1 MDWKPKKGA
10 MSMPEQERDAL
21 AQELHK
27 QALGKPE
34 PRKEMSDACRRA
46 GAEGTVMLKNDG
58 VLPLSKTGSTAF
70 LGRVQ
75 RDYFYVGYGSGG
87 DVNPDY
93 LVSPMDALEARGDIA
108 YDKALADRYRLW
120 CQANVPPVMDWAQ
133 WPTCHP
139 EMALEEEAIQA
150 AAQRNDAAVVI
161 LGRAMGEAMDNRPVP
176 GGYYLTEEEKALVA
190 QVTAAF
196 RKVCVVVDGGNIMDL
211 SWVEEYPIGALL
223 YAFQGGMESG
233 NALMDVLY
241 GDAQP
246 GGRLTDTVPRH
257 YEDAPTYGHFGGRD
271 FNEYR
276 EDIYVGYR
284 YYETF
289 AQDKVLYPFGFGLSY
304 TSFRVESAAAAWHTS
319 WDLRIQ
325 VTNTGSR
332 PGRQVVQVYV
342 EAPQGKLGKAA
353 RVLADYWK
361 TPELAPGQSAE
372 TSLWINLE
380 DLASFDDSGVT
391 GHPYAYVLEAGAYR
405 LYVGTDVRS
414 AGLAGRLFV
423 EEQVLTAQLESQCS
437 PTQNFPRLHPKEEGG
452 RLVPGFE
459 PVPRAESRRKDQVLE
474 NLPEPIPFT
483 GDLGIS
489 FRDVCKGTHGMEDFI
504 AQLTPEEL
512 NALCKGE
519 GQMDCP
525 LGTKGNAGMLGG
537 TTRSLR
543 DKGLPTLTTTDGP
556 SGIRVCCYTALLPCG
571 TALASSWDVKAVEAL
586 GHLFGQ
592 EMVRKGSDILL
603 GPGLNIHRD
612 PLCGRNFEYYSEDPL
627 LSGTVAAAMVR
638 GIQSV
643 PGRSACVKHF
653 ACNNQE
659 ENRNRNDSRL
669 SQRALREIYL
679 RGFEICLRDAAPL
692 CLMTSY
698 NQINGIWGHY
708 QYELVT
714 GILRREWGYEGLV
727 MTDWWMQPS
736 ADPDFPELWN
746 DAYRLR
752 AQVDVLMPGGSA
764 FGDPTMDPSAL
775 ESLRK
780 EKGLTL
786 GEMQRSAKNVLK
798 LCARLKG

>member
-1 MDWKPKKGA
+1 
-10 MSMPEQERDAL
+10 MPEQERDAL

-46 GAEGTVMLKNDG
+46 GAEGTVLLKNDG
-58 VLPLSKTGSTAF
+58 VLPLRKTGSTAF
-70 LGRVQ
+70 FGRVQ

-161 LGRAMGEAMDNRPVP
+161 LGRAMGEAMDNRPEP

-196 RKVCVVVDGGNIMDL
+196 RKVCVVVDAGNIMDL
-211 SWVEEYPIGALL
+211 SWVEEYPIGALV

-372 TSLWINLE
+372 ASLWIDLN

-391 GHPYAYVLEAGAYR
+391 GHPYAYVLEAGTYR

-437 PTQNFPRLHPKEEGG
+437 PTQDFPRLHPREEGG

-489 FRDVCKGTHGMEDFI
+489 FRDVCKGTHGMDDFI
-504 AQLTPEEL
+504 AQLTAEEL

-519 GQMDCP
+519 GQMDSP

-537 TTRSLR
+537 TTQSLR

-556 SGIRVCCYTALLPCG
+556 SGIRLCCYTALLPCG

-714 GILRREWGYEGLV
+714 GILRREWGYDGLV
-727 MTDWWMQPS
+727 MTDWWMQPCT
-736 ADPDFPELWN
+736 DPDFPELWN

-752 AQVDVLMPGGSA
+752 AQVDVLMPGGNA

-798 LCARLKG
+798 LCAGLKG

>member
-1 MDWKPKKGA
+1 
-10 MSMPEQERDAL
+10 MPEQERDAL

-46 GAEGTVMLKNDG
+46 GAEGTVLLKNDG

-70 LGRVQ
+70 FGRVQ

-133 WPTCHP
+133 WPTGHP
-139 EMALEEEAIQA
+139 EMPLSEEAVCA

-161 LGRAMGEAMDNRPVP
+161 LGRAMGEAMDNRPEP
-176 GGYYLTEEEKALVA
+176 GGYYLTETEKALLA

-196 RKVCVVVDGGNIMDL
+196 RKVCVVVDAGNIMDL

-233 NALMDVLY
+233 NALIDVLY

-372 TSLWINLE
+372 VSLWIDLE

-391 GHPYAYVLEAGAYR
+391 GHPYAYVLEAGSYR

-437 PTQNFPRLHPKEEGG
+437 PTQDFPRLHPKEEGG

-459 PVPRAESRRKDQVLE
+459 PVPRAKSRRKEQVLE
-474 NLPEPIPFT
+474 NLPETIPFT

-519 GQMDCP
+519 GQMDSP

-537 TTRSLR
+537 TTQSLR
-543 DKGLPTLTTTDGP
+543 DKGVPTLTTTDGP

-714 GILRREWGYEGLV
+714 GILRREWGYDGLV
-727 MTDWWMQPS
+727 ITDWWMQPS

-752 AQVDVLMPGGSA
+752 AQVDVLMPGGNA

>member
-1 MDWKPKKGA
+1 
-10 MSMPEQERDAL
+10 MPEQERDAL

-70 LGRVQ
+70 FGRVQ

-93 LVSPMDALEARGDIA
+93 LVSPMDALEIRGDIA

-139 EMALEEEAIQA
+139 EMPLSEEVIQA

-161 LGRAMGEAMDNRPVP
+161 LGRAMGEAMDNRPEP
-176 GGYYLTEEEKALVA
+176 GGYYLTEEEKALLA

-196 RKVCVVVDGGNIMDL
+196 RKVCVVVDAGNIMDL
-211 SWVEEYPIGALL
+211 SWVEEYPIGALV

-372 TSLWINLE
+372 TSLWIDLE
-380 DLASFDDSGVT
+380 SLASFDDSGVT
-391 GHPYAYVLEAGAYR
+391 GHPYAYVLEAGTYR

-414 AGLAGRLFV
+414 ASLAGRLFL
-423 EEQVLTAQLESQCS
+423 EEQTLTAQLESQCS
-437 PTQNFPRLHPKEEGG
+437 PTRDFPRLHPREEGG

-459 PVPRAESRRKDQVLE
+459 PVPRAESRRKEQVLE
-474 NLPEPIPFT
+474 HLPETIPFT

-489 FRDVCKGTHGMEDFI
+489 FRDVCKGTNSIDDFI

-519 GQMDCP
+519 GQMDSP

-537 TTRSLR
+537 TTQSLR

-775 ESLRK
+775 ESLKK
-780 EKGLTL
+780 ENGLTL

>member
-1 MDWKPKKGA
+1 
-10 MSMPEQERDAL
+10 MPEQERDAL

-46 GAEGTVMLKNDG
+46 GAEGTILLKNDG

-70 LGRVQ
+70 FGRVQ

-120 CQANVPPVMDWAQ
+120 CQANLPPVADWAQ

-139 EMALEEEAIQA
+139 EMPLSEEAVQA
-150 AAQRNDAAVVI
+150 AARGNDAAVVI
-161 LGRAMGEAMDNRPVP
+161 LGRAMGEAMDNRPEP
-176 GGYYLTEEEKALVA
+176 GGYYLTEAEKALLT
-190 QVTAAF
+190 QVTGAF
-196 RKVCVVVDGGNIMDL
+196 RKVCVVVDAGNIMDL
-211 SWVEEYPIGALL
+211 SWVEAYPIGALL

-233 NALMDVLY
+233 NALIDVLY

-257 YEDAPTYGHFGGRD
+257 YEDAPSYGHFGGRD

-304 TSFRVESAAAAWHTS
+304 TTFRVESAAAAWHTS

-361 TPELAPGQSAE
+361 TPELAPGQSAAV
-372 TSLWINLE
+372 SLWIDLE
-380 DLASFDDSGVT
+380 SLASFDDSGVT

-437 PTQNFPRLHPKEEGG
+437 PTQDFPRLRPREEGG

-459 PVPRAESRRKDQVLE
+459 PVPRAKSRRKDQVLE

-489 FRDVCKGTHGMEDFI
+489 FRDVCKGTHGMDDFI

-519 GQMDCP
+519 GQMDSP

-543 DKGLPTLTTTDGP
+543 DKGVPTLTTTDGP

-679 RGFEICLRDAAPL
+679 RSFEICLRDAAPL
-692 CLMTSY
+692 CLMSSY

-714 GILRREWGYEGLV
+714 GILRREWGYDGLV
-727 MTDWWMQPS
+727 MTDWWMQPCT
-736 ADPDFPELWN
+736 DPDFPALWN

-752 AQVDVLMPGGSA
+752 AQVDVLMPGSNA
-764 FGDPTMDPSAL
+764 FEDPTMDFSAL
-775 ESLRK
+775 ESLK
-780 EKGLTL
+780 QETGLTL

>member
-1 MDWKPKKGA
+1 MPK
-10 MSMPEQERDAL
+10 QERDAL

-46 GAEGTVMLKNDG
+46 GAEGTVLLKNDG

-70 LGRVQ
+70 FGRVQ

-93 LVSPMDALEARGDIA
+93 LVSPMDALEAREDIA

-139 EMALEEEAIQA
+139 EMPLSEEAIQA

-161 LGRAMGEAMDNRPVP
+161 LGRAMGEAMDNRPEP
-176 GGYYLTEEEKALVA
+176 GGYYLTEAEKALVA

-233 NALMDVLY
+233 NALIDVLY

-304 TSFRVESAAAAWHTS
+304 TTFRVESAAAAWHTS

-372 TSLWINLE
+372 TSLWIDLN

-437 PTQNFPRLHPKEEGG
+437 PTQDFPRLHPREEGG

-489 FRDVCKGTHGMEDFI
+489 FRDVCKGTHGMDDFI
-504 AQLTPEEL
+504 AQLTAEEL

-519 GQMDCP
+519 GQMDSP

-537 TTRSLR
+537 TTQSLR

-556 SGIRVCCYTALLPCG
+556 SGIRLCCYTALLPCG

-714 GILRREWGYEGLV
+714 GILRREWGYDGLV
-727 MTDWWMQPS
+727 MTDWWMQPCT
-736 ADPDFPELWN
+736 DPDFPELWN

-752 AQVDVLMPGGSA
+752 AQVDVLMPGGNA

-798 LCARLKG
+798 LCAGLKG

>member
-1 MDWKPKKGA
+1 
-10 MSMPEQERDAL
+10 MPEQERDAL

-70 LGRVQ
+70 FGRVQ

-139 EMALEEEAIQA
+139 EMPLSEEAVHA

-161 LGRAMGEAMDNRPVP
+161 LGRAMGEAMDNRPEP
-176 GGYYLTEEEKALVA
+176 GGYYLTEAEKALLA

-196 RKVCVVVDGGNIMDL
+196 RKVCVVVDAGNIMDL
-211 SWVEEYPIGALL
+211 SWVEEYPIGALV

-233 NALMDVLY
+233 NALIDVLY

-257 YEDAPTYGHFGGRD
+257 YEDAPSYGHFGGRD

-304 TSFRVESAAAAWHTS
+304 TTFRVESAAEVWQTN

-372 TSLWINLE
+372 TSLWIDLKS
-380 DLASFDDSGVT
+380 LASFDDSGVT
-391 GHPYAYVLEAGAYR
+391 GHPYAYVLEAGTYR
-405 LYVGTDVRS
+405 LYVGSDVRS
-414 AGLAGRLFV
+414 ASLAGRLFL
-423 EEQVLTAQLESQCS
+423 EEQILTAQLESQCS
-437 PTQNFPRLHPKEEGG
+437 PTQDFPRLHPKEEGG
-452 RLVPGFE
+452 RLIPGFE

-474 NLPEPIPFT
+474 HLPETIPFI

-489 FRDVCKGTHGMEDFI
+489 FRDVCKGTHGMDDFI
-504 AQLTPEEL
+504 AQLTAEEL

-519 GQMDCP
+519 GQMDSP

-537 TTRSLR
+537 TTQSLR

-736 ADPDFPELWN
+736 ADPDFPALWN

-752 AQVDVLMPGGSA
+752 AQVDVLMPGSNA
-764 FGDPTMDPSAL
+764 FEDLTMDPSAL
-775 ESLRK
+775 ESLKK
-780 EKGLTL
+780 ENGLTL

>member
-1 MDWKPKKGA
+1 
-10 MSMPEQERDAL
+10 MPEQERDAL

-46 GAEGTVMLKNDG
+46 GAEGTVLLKNDG

-70 LGRVQ
+70 FGRVQ

-139 EMALEEEAIQA
+139 EMELSEEVVRA

-161 LGRAMGEAMDNRPVP
+161 LGRAMGEAMDNRPEP
-176 GGYYLTEEEKALVA
+176 GGYYLTEAEKALLA

-211 SWVEEYPIGALL
+211 SWVEEYPIGALV

-233 NALMDVLY
+233 NALIDVLY

-257 YEDAPTYGHFGGRD
+257 YEDAPTYGHFGGED

-304 TSFRVESAAAAWHTS
+304 TTFRVESAAAAWHTS

-361 TPELAPGQSAE
+361 TPELAPGQSAAV
-372 TSLWINLE
+372 SLWIDLN

-437 PTQNFPRLHPKEEGG
+437 PTQDFPRLHPREEGG

-489 FRDVCKGTHGMEDFI
+489 FRDVCKGTHGMDDFI

-519 GQMDCP
+519 GQMDSP

-543 DKGLPTLTTTDGP
+543 DKGVPTLTTTDGP

-679 RGFEICLRDAAPL
+679 RSFEICLRDAAPL
-692 CLMTSY
+692 CLMSSY

-714 GILRREWGYEGLV
+714 GILRREWGYDGLV
-727 MTDWWMQPS
+727 ITDWWMQPCT
-736 ADPDFPELWN
+736 DPDFPALWN

-752 AQVDVLMPGGSA
+752 AQVDVLMPGSNA

-775 ESLRK
+775 ESLKK
-780 EKGLTL
+780 ETGLTL

>member
-1 MDWKPKKGA
+1 
-10 MSMPEQERDAL
+10 MPEQERDAL

-46 GAEGTVMLKNDG
+46 GAEGTVLLKNDG

-70 LGRVQ
+70 FGRVQ

-161 LGRAMGEAMDNRPVP
+161 LGRAMGEAMDNRPEP
-176 GGYYLTEEEKALVA
+176 GGYYLTEEEKALLA

-196 RKVCVVVDGGNIMDL
+196 RKVCVVVDAGNIMDL
-211 SWVEEYPIGALL
+211 SWVEEYPIGALV

-233 NALMDVLY
+233 NALIDVLY

-372 TSLWINLE
+372 VSLWIDLE

-414 AGLAGRLFV
+414 ASLAGRLFL
-423 EEQVLTAQLESQCS
+423 EEQILTAQLESQCS
-437 PTQNFPRLHPKEEGG
+437 PTQDFPRLHPKEEGG

-459 PVPRAESRRKDQVLE
+459 PVPRAESRRKEQVLE
-474 NLPEPIPFT
+474 NLPETIPFT

-489 FRDVCKGTHGMEDFI
+489 FRDVCKGTNGIDDFI

-519 GQMDCP
+519 GQMDSP

-537 TTRSLR
+537 TTQSLR
-543 DKGLPTLTTTDGP
+543 DKGVPTLTTTDGP

-571 TALASSWDVKAVEAL
+571 TALASSWDVKAVEEL

-592 EMVRKGSDILL
+592 EMVRKGWIFSWVR
-603 GPGLNIHRD
+603 GSTSTGTPSAAGTLNITPRI
-612 PLCGRNFEYYSEDPL
+612 PSSP
-627 LSGTVAAAMVR
+627 
-638 GIQSV
+638 
-643 PGRSACVKHF
+643 
-653 ACNNQE
+653 
-659 ENRNRNDSRL
+659 
-669 SQRALREIYL
+669 
-679 RGFEICLRDAAPL
+679 AP
-692 CLMTSY
+692 
-698 NQINGIWGHY
+698 
-708 QYELVT
+708 
-714 GILRREWGYEGLV
+714 
-727 MTDWWMQPS
+727 
-736 ADPDFPELWN
+736 
-746 DAYRLR
+746 
-752 AQVDVLMPGGSA
+752 
-764 FGDPTMDPSAL
+764 
-775 ESLRK
+775 
-780 EKGLTL
+780 
-786 GEMQRSAKNVLK
+786 
-798 LCARLKG
+798 

>member
-1 MDWKPKKGA
+1 MPK
-10 MSMPEQERDAL
+10 QERDAL

-27 QALGKPE
+27 HALGKPE

-46 GAEGTVMLKNDG
+46 GAEGTVLLKNDG

-70 LGRVQ
+70 FGRVQ

-120 CQANVPPVMDWAQ
+120 CQANVPPVMAWAQ

-139 EMALEEEAIQA
+139 EMPLSEEVVQV

-161 LGRAMGEAMDNRPVP
+161 LGRAMGEAMDNRPEP
-176 GGYYLTEEEKALVA
+176 GGYYLTEAEKALVA

-233 NALMDVLY
+233 NALIDVLY

-372 TSLWINLE
+372 ASLWIDLN

-414 AGLAGRLFV
+414 AGLAGRLFL

-437 PTQNFPRLHPKEEGG
+437 PTQDFPRLHPKEEGG
-452 RLVPGFE
+452 RLIPGFE
-459 PVPRAESRRKDQVLE
+459 PVPRAESRRKEQVLE
-474 NLPEPIPFT
+474 NLPETIPFT

-489 FRDVCKGTHGMEDFI
+489 FRDVCKGTHGMDDFI

-519 GQMDCP
+519 GQMDSP
-525 LGTKGNAGMLGG
+525 LGTRGNAGMLGG

-571 TALASSWDVKAVEAL
+571 TALASSWDVKAVEEL

-752 AQVDVLMPGGSA
+752 AQVDVLMPGGNA